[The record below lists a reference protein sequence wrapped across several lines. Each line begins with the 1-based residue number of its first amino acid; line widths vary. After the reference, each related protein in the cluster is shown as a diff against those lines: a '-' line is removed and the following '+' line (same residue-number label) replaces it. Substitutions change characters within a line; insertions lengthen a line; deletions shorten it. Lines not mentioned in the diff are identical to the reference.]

1 MLFQPVKYENK
12 VQCERALRCQVSQA
26 ADTVKHFHF
35 LSVYTYAAPHTECRN
50 HVPVSQRLN
59 GVPVGRLRGVVGD
72 DEPGDVDVVG
82 FKELGQPEVV
92 LFTVERCG
100 DVW

>member
-1 MLFQPVKYENK
+1 
-12 VQCERALRCQVSQA
+12 
-26 ADTVKHFHF
+26 
-35 LSVYTYAAPHTECRN
+35 
-50 HVPVSQRLN
+50 
-59 GVPVGRLRGVVGD
+59 VGRLRGVVGD